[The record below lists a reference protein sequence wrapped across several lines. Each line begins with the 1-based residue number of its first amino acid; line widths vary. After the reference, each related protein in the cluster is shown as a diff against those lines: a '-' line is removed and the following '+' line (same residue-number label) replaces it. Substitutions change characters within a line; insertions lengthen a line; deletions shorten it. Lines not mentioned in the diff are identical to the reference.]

1 MSLLTLLQAQD
12 GGVVAVPDPASLTL
26 TTFAPAVSVP
36 RVVIP
41 DAIAASLE
49 TFAPTVTA
57 AAGVVATPTTADLEL
72 AAFAPTVTV
81 AATGVTVTPEPA
93 SLTLTT
99 YAPDV
104 TGSVAAPV
112 GGGIGRVPWLPVRQ
126 REPRV
131 LWPVRVVPDV
141 AALHIVGHSPIVT
154 VDDEELAMML
164 LGMAA

>member
-1 MSLLTLLQAQD
+1 MSLLTLLQAQG
-12 GGVVAVPDPASLTL
+12 GGVVAIPDPASLTL
-26 TTFAPAVSVP
+26 TTFAPAVSAP

-41 DAIAASLE
+41 DAIAASL
-49 TFAPTVTA
+49 
-57 AAGVVATPTTADLEL
+57 TT
-72 AAFAPTVTV
+72 FAPTVTV

>member
-49 TFAPTVTA
+49 TFAP
-57 AAGVVATPTTADLEL
+57 P
-72 AAFAPTVTV
+72 VTV

>member
-49 TFAPTVTA
+49 T
-57 AAGVVATPTTADLEL
+57 
-72 AAFAPTVTV
+72 FAPTVTV